1 MFGDGVQNLPVL
13 PEEVHGTDG
22 KQCCDNQPGALHLV
36 RNVTFPRFFLNRPG
50 RESPD
55 FDLTPSRVSS
65 TTYQGGKRTGMADN
79 QSDFPTLENE
89 AGITPVERDEI
100 RTQIEKVATEN
111 RIPVEAAQFSLAGA
125 RRGIFLPSI
134 VNAGAVVLI
143 AIAILVLSLVFGRNE
158 QKLQTLATQYA
169 SIEGKLIRELRQQSN
184 QQLGA
189 KEKEIEEVRTKVR
202 ELERQQQT
210 LAETYN
216 QKLKQKEDE
225 LRQKQAQDIIA
236 ERARLVSAGVGS
248 DDIARRMAKF
258 EAERKAYYEKQLA
271 EYRKTLDQERAQLQ
285 ADITRLRAEYSSR
298 LDQLEKERRQIVAEY
313 QQRETTLRVQME
325 QKTEVMDKLRAQ
337 SAVNLEAAQRELARL
352 GQQQEQAQSVANQ
365 VDGQIARIS
374 QALAAGQ
381 ADDALTQVRSLQA
394 YIRQGSVRSV
404 PQLADRLRSESFLLE
419 QVGTL
424 LEDRV
429 KAQAAGTQSL
439 TSELELLGR
448 MRGLSQQ
455 AAAATGAARLDV
467 YKQLVAAMPEVL
479 SASTALVDAAAQQ
492 AVNDLQKKMRDET
505 EQNTK
510 AAVQLIG
517 AGDYAGAL
525 AKYKAALNASP
536 AVAPDTSR
544 LLTDLLVIGYRI
556 SDYAR
561 TGKKAPGV
569 DAVAA
574 QAGLNLQ
581 AERRAFIAS
590 AASGLGTDT
599 AVTGAASGQEALL
612 RSQIADEQA
621 RIAQLETQR
630 SQADA
635 QRVAEIDAIAQK
647 VKTTRQ
653 DLTKRLDALLAFE
666 GEVNAARTA
675 YTTYVEQEKAARS
688 ANPQDPITASRQE
701 LNKFLRAAPVT
712 ALLSDTA
719 DRVNALYAATQTAGS
734 SAALADAEEI
744 IANIAKQPTV
754 RASRQQLQFEIDG
767 AAGNDRL
774 SAILKAV
781 DGVLAKA
788 QGAQ

>member
-1 MFGDGVQNLPVL
+1 
-13 PEEVHGTDG
+13 
-22 KQCCDNQPGALHLV
+22 
-36 RNVTFPRFFLNRPG
+36 
-50 RESPD
+50 
-55 FDLTPSRVSS
+55 
-65 TTYQGGKRTGMADN
+65 MADK

-111 RIPVEAAQFSLAGA
+111 RIPVEAAQFSLTGA

-158 QKLQTLATQYA
+158 QKLQTQATQYA

-184 QQLGA
+184 QQLSA

-202 ELERQQQT
+202 ELEQQQQA

-225 LRQKQAQDIIA
+225 LRQKQAQDITA
-236 ERARLVSAGVGS
+236 ERARLVSAGVGT
-248 DDIARRMAKF
+248 DDITKRMAKF

-271 EYRKTLDQERAQLQ
+271 EYRKSLDQERAQLQ

-298 LDQLEKERRQIVAEY
+298 LDQLEKERRQIVADY

-325 QKTEVMDKLRAQ
+325 QRTEVLDKLRAQ
-337 SAVNLEAAQRELARL
+337 STVNLEAAQRELARL
-352 GQQQEQAQSVANQ
+352 GQQQEQAQSVSNQ
-365 VDGQIARIS
+365 LDGQIARIS

-381 ADDALTQVRSLQA
+381 ADDALTQVRALQA
-394 YIRQGSVRSV
+394 YLRQGSVRSV

-419 QVGTL
+419 QLGTL

-429 KAQAAGTQSL
+429 KAQAAAGTQSL
-439 TSELELLGR
+439 ASELELLSR

-455 AAAATGAARLDV
+455 AAAATGTARLDV
-467 YKQLVAAMPEVL
+467 YKQLVAAMPEVMG
-479 SASTALVDAAAQQ
+479 ASSALVDAAAVQ
-492 AVNDLQKKMRDET
+492 AVEDLQKKMRDET

-517 AGDYAGAL
+517 AADYAGAL

-544 LLTDLLVIGYRI
+544 LLTDLLVIGYRV

-581 AERRAFIAS
+581 AERRAFIES
-590 AASGLGTDT
+590 AASGLGTAPATTGTDT
-599 AVTGAASGQEALL
+599 AVTGAASAQELLL
-612 RSQIADEQA
+612 RSQLADAQSQ
-621 RIAQLETQR
+621 ITQLETER
-630 SQADA
+630 TQAGA
-635 QRVAEIDAIAQK
+635 QRAAEIDAIAQK

-666 GEVNAARTA
+666 GEVNAAKTA

-701 LNKFLRAAPVT
+701 LNKFLRADPVR

-734 SAALADAEEI
+734 SAALADAADI
-744 IANIAKQPTV
+744 ISNIAKQPTV
-754 RASRQQLQFEIDG
+754 KASRQQLQFEIDS
-767 AAGNDRL
+767 AASNERL
-774 SAILKAV
+774 AAILKAV